1 MRFNYIESKMK
12 TLEKVRKIL
21 ADHKEELRERFKV
34 KEIGIFG
41 SYIKK
46 EQKRKSDVDILVDFY
61 ETIDLFTFIELENY
75 LSEIL
80 EVKVDLV
87 MKETL
92 KPRLKQKILSEAVFL

>member
-1 MRFNYIESKMK
+1 MK
-12 TLEKVRKIL
+12 TLEKVRNIL